1 MELCVP
7 FFIYNH
13 ANAFKVDAEIKFKK
27 YTRKM
32 EENGDFQWIKIVFIG
47 LKSVILDNLVIGTV
61 CIMVYSLFITSC
73 MFLK

>member
-7 FFIYNH
+7 FFSSNY
-13 ANAFKVDAEIKFKK
+13 ANAFKVDTFSWTEIIFKK

-47 LKSVILDNLVIGTV
+47 QKSVILDN
-61 CIMVYSLFITSC
+61 
-73 MFLK
+73 